1 MSVRQGRVPNTIEQI
16 TEHGSLIQ
24 SYETP
29 LAVFVTDHSSGRL
42 FFYSK
47 ECKPPHQK
55 KVSNTTRKHLRTYQ
69 TFYAGV
75 STPIPLEHTELVALY
90 EMLQESYKYTAKQVD
105 DHILGLCQLY
115 VEN

>member
-29 LAVFVTDHSSGRL
+29 LAVFVARSSGHI

-47 ECKPPHQK
+47 ECKAPHQK

-69 TFYAGV
+69 AFYAGV
-75 STPIPLEHTELVALY
+75 STPIPLEHSELVALHK
-90 EMLQESYKYTAKQVD
+90 MLQESYKYTAKQVD